1 MARKIAQSTLNAST
15 IDILNV
21 IRQNASLAYQ
31 SSVPAVQTA
40 TDIPK
45 VGEVIYGTPALANE
59 FINALVNR
67 IALVRVNS
75 ATFNNPYG
83 DLKKGLLEFG
93 ESVEEIFVNI
103 ARVRAFSAEKA
114 EQRELKRTLPDVRSA
129 FHTMSWNVQY
139 PVTIQDEDLRLA
151 FLSMDG
157 VQNLIAKI
165 VDSVYTAA
173 EYDDFLLFKYLL
185 IKGVSHGRLAPVAVD
200 TTDIKNSA
208 VAFRGT
214 SNQMTFMKSN
224 FNEAGVP
231 NTAPKE
237 RQYIFMD
244 AMYNANFDVNV
255 LAAAFNM
262 EKAEFMGKLKL
273 IDDWTTFDNT
283 RFEEIRAES
292 DMVEEVTAQE
302 LAIMQNV
309 IAVIVDEEWFQIYD
323 NLRKFTENYIGSGMY
338 WNYWYNVR
346 ETVSTSPF
354 HNAVVFVD
362 DSATVA
368 APQTLTFKVA
378 SLSAGEEGTHV
389 ITLEPTEAT
398 ASLVGG
404 QYSFVQTQAAT
415 TNGIAVQKY
424 GAFILPA
431 GKTSVTPQATAYGA
445 TYNGSAMS
453 ISGSG
458 AIAVGATVTL
468 TKA

>member
-15 IDILNV
+15 IDIMNV

-31 SSVPAVQTA
+31 SSVPVVTTA

-59 FINALVNR
+59 FINSLVNR
-67 IALVRVNS
+67 IALVRANS

-83 DLKKGLLEFG
+83 DLKKGMLEFG

-103 ARVRAFSAEKA
+103 AKVRTFSAEKA
-114 EQRELKRTLPDVRSA
+114 EQRELKRTMPDVRSA
-129 FHTMSWNVQY
+129 FHTMNWNVQY

-173 EYDDFLLFKYLL
+173 EYDDYLLFKYLL
-185 IKGVSHGRLAPVAVD
+185 IKGISHGRLAPVVVD
-200 TTDIKNSA
+200 SSDTKNAA

-214 SNQMTFMKSN
+214 SNQMTFMRPD
-224 FNEAGVP
+224 FNEAHVG
-231 NTAPKE
+231 NTTPKE

-262 EKAEFMGKLKL
+262 EKAEFMGKLRL
-273 IDDWTTFDNT
+273 IDDWSTFDNI
-283 RFEEIRAES
+283 RFEQIRAES
-292 DMVEEVTAQE
+292 DMVEEVTTQE
-302 LAIMQNV
+302 LAVMQNV
-309 IAVIVDEEWFQIYD
+309 IAVIADEEWFQIYD

-354 HNAVVFVD
+354 HNAVVFVSD
-362 DSATVA
+362 AATVS
-368 APQTLTFKVA
+368 APATLTFKVA
-378 SLSAGEEGTHV
+378 SISEAVEGMHV
-389 ITLEPTEAT
+389 ITLEPAEST

-404 QYSFVQTQAAT
+404 QYNFVQTAEAT
-415 TNGIAVQKY
+415 SDGIAVQKY
-424 GAFILPA
+424 GAFILPD
-431 GKTSVTPQATAYGA
+431 GETSVVPVAEAYGH
-445 TYNGSAMS
+445 TYTGDAMVV
-453 ISGSG
+453 GTV
-458 AIAVGATVTL
+458 AVGDTITL
-468 TKA
+468 EKN

>member
-1 MARKIAQSTLNAST
+1 MPRKIAQSTLNAST

-21 IRQNASLAYQ
+21 IRQNASLTYQ
-31 SSVPAVQTA
+31 NSVPAVTVA

-67 IALVRVNS
+67 IAIVRVNS

-83 DLKKGLLEFG
+83 DLKKGMLEFG

-103 ARVRAFSAEKA
+103 AKVRTFSAEKA

-129 FHTMSWNVQY
+129 FHTMNWNVQY

-173 EYDDFLLFKYLL
+173 EYDDYLLFKYLL
-185 IKGVSHGRLAPVAVD
+185 IKGISHGRVAPVAVD
-200 TTDIKNSA
+200 TSNIRNSA

-214 SNQMTFMKSN
+214 SNKMTFMKSD
-224 FNEAGVP
+224 FTEAGVK

-244 AMYNANFDVNV
+244 AMYNAQFDVDV
-255 LAAAFNM
+255 LSAAFNM
-262 EKAEFMGKLKL
+262 DKAEFIGKLKL
-273 IDDWTTFDNT
+273 IDDWTTFDNE
-283 RFEEIRAES
+283 RFEQIRAES

-302 LAIMQNV
+302 LAIMSDV

-323 NLRKFTENYIGSGMY
+323 NLRKFTDNYIGSGMY

-354 HNAVVFVD
+354 HNAAVFVKNT
-362 DSATVA
+362 ATTA
-368 APQTLTFKVA
+368 APASLTFKVA
-378 SLSAGEEGTHV
+378 SISEAAEGMHV
-389 ITLEPTEAT
+389 VTLEPTETT

-404 QYSFVQTQAAT
+404 QYNFVQTQAAT
-415 TNGIAVQKY
+415 ADGIAVQKF
-424 GAFILPA
+424 GAFILPN
-431 GKTSVTPQATAYGA
+431 GETSVVPVAEAYGF
-445 TYNGSAMS
+445 TYTGT
-453 ISGSG
+453 
-458 AIAVGATVTL
+458 AIDVTSVAVGDAVTL
-468 TKA
+468 SK